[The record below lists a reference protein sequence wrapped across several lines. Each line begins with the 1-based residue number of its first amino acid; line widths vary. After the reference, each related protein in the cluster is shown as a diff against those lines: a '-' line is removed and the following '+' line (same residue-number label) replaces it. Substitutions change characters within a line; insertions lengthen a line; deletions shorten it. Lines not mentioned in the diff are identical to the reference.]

1 MAIDDEIG
9 ALRKE
14 LENVGDSDSVNKT
27 VLSLLS
33 SLPLPW
39 PFNVSVN
46 KVKERIHAEEH
57 ERIRVV
63 LTTVVEILGRHR
75 ETLDEIRQ
83 KQSQTEHVAR
93 TEAFLQL
100 LLDGAR
106 KASVTR
112 SMERV
117 KRIGLILANGFA
129 EPKPINEDEIEELMR
144 VARELTDLDVVYLRE
159 LVEMEGGVVRIKGRV
174 ERYEAYRRW
183 DDHRWL
189 TSKLGEIESTFNKL
203 EGYGLVSKI
212 PPPNNINIMADMPN
226 SYVLLPKGLRFVDLI
241 AQKATD

>member
-1 MAIDDEIG
+1 MAIDDDIE

-14 LENVGDSDSVNKT
+14 LENRGDSVSKT
-27 VLSLLS
+27 MLSLLS
-33 SLPLPW
+33 ALPLPW

-63 LTTVVEILGRHR
+63 LTTVVEILKRHR

-93 TEAFLQL
+93 TEGFLQL

-117 KRIGLILANGFA
+117 KRIGLILANGIT
-129 EPKPINEDEIEELMR
+129 EPQPINEDEIEELMR
-144 VARELTDLDVVYLRE
+144 VARELTDLDVAYLRE
-159 LVEMEGGVVRIKGRV
+159 LVVMEGGVVRINGRSKDTKHTGDGTTTDGSRRSWGKSRALSTNLKASV
-174 ERYEAYRRW
+174 LFPKSRHRTTSTSWRTCRIATCFYR
-183 DDHRWL
+183 
-189 TSKLGEIESTFNKL
+189 
-203 EGYGLVSKI
+203 
-212 PPPNNINIMADMPN
+212 
-226 SYVLLPKGLRFVDLI
+226 
-241 AQKATD
+241 KA